1 MELQLK
7 IGSVEEEELQAEDKV
22 TLLRVLVALV
32 PSPVQE
38 LLLATRRIS
47 FQLLELQLRKRR
59 RSSEADIREID
70 IPRAWKVEEISQK

>member
-70 IPRAWKVEEISQK
+70 IPRAWKVEEI